1 MSEKFH
7 SKLVF
12 AAAGLIFFGGVIVW
26 TLVYGKPENSLHV
39 SAQSWSFMLCAGL
52 FAGIGFGAIAHLIP
66 GFKAPEKSTPATTPP
81 PVRDK
86 TRMKRKLG
94 KKGLD
99 LIKSF
104 ESFVPYVYDD
114 LIPPVKGKYREWN
127 GGAVKGTLTIGYGHT
142 DAAKHPLKIERGLKI
157 SQARALEILDVDL
170 DECEE
175 AVDRLVRVSLT
186 QGQFDALVSFAF
198 NCGTGNLRKSSLLRK
213 LNAGDYDGA
222 RACFDLYTRSK
233 GKVLR
238 GLVRRRD
245 AEQALWG
252 DTADGVLLPEEP
264 VTHPAEVDAP
274 IAPIDAPPPAQQ
286 DDAPPQAAPEPASR
300 TGISEGAKVGIG
312 AGFVGLLTQAWE
324 VLTQAPETLL
334 QAMVAATQKPAFWI
348 FAVVIGACVYVWHRR
363 SQQKVA

>member
-1 MSEKFH
+1 
-7 SKLVF
+7 
-12 AAAGLIFFGGVIVW
+12 
-26 TLVYGKPENSLHV
+26 
-39 SAQSWSFMLCAGL
+39 
-52 FAGIGFGAIAHLIP
+52 
-66 GFKAPEKSTPATTPP
+66 
-81 PVRDK
+81 
-86 TRMKRKLG
+86 MKRKLG

-170 DECEE
+170 DEYEE
-175 AVDRLVRVSLT
+175 AVNRLVRVPLT

-233 GKVLR
+233 GQVLR

-245 AEQALWG
+245 SEQALW
-252 DTADGVLLPEEP
+252 DDRYAEVVIPHEP
-264 VTHPAEVDAP
+264 VAHPAEVDG
-274 IAPIDAPPPAQQ
+274 PPA
-286 DDAPPQAAPEPASR
+286 ER
-300 TGISEGAKVGIG
+300 RGLISEGAV
-312 AGFVGLLTQAWE
+312 AGGGLSIAG
-324 VLTQAPETLL
+324 
-334 QAMVAATQKPAFWI
+334 VAATVWEMLSEAPESILHALIRAASRPSFWFI
-348 FAVVIGACVYVWHRR
+348 VAAVVACAYVWWRR
-363 SQQKVA
+363 QQMKAA